1 MANRTDPNAS
11 ALTASGTDPQ
21 NLMEYITRQKIYD
34 SRYWKEECF
43 GLSVADVLKKAAKQ
57 LECLGG
63 LPTRFL
69 SLTLK
74 LLQLHPETNV
84 MVETFIEQ
92 ESFKYVRALGC
103 LYIRLT
109 ARPVDVYNTLEPL
122 YRDRSKLRQYV
133 APRWTLLH
141 MDEFIHDLLTATFV
155 CGIALPRLPARRTL
169 QAAGYLS
176 EGPRISALNDALLD
190 HGGDPI
196 QYLEYKALV
205 EKSSAAM
212 QVWQERQQKLGL
224 VKTKAKKDRPRDSA
238 SEEPHQENK
247 YSSIEEPDPTEQ
259 TISSDR
265 DYYDDDGKGINRN
278 NQQGHNRS
286 QGLFKQGDTIEMTT
300 EESYSKSKAEISS
313 SSKKSS
319 KKKASK
325 MARTYNNLFKSTKK
339 AQDPA
344 DITASVQ
351 AANAAEDAPRSDGMA
366 VDDENNERPASEA
379 YWNQEREKLGLKPL
393 RK

>member
-122 YRDRSKLRQYV
+122 YRDRSKLRQYI

-176 EGPRISALNDALLD
+176 EGPRISALNDVLLD

-224 VKTKAKKDRPRDSA
+224 VKPKANKDRPRDS
-238 SEEPHQENK
+238 SSKEPQQENK
-247 YSSIEEPDPTEQ
+247 YSSVEVPDPTEQ
-259 TISSDR
+259 TISDR
-265 DYYDDDGKGINRN
+265 DDYDDDRKDNNRN
-278 NQQGHNRS
+278 NQQEHYRLHGI
-286 QGLFKQGDTIEMTT
+286 FKQGATIEMTT
-300 EESYSKSKAEISS
+300 EQRHSKSKEEVSS
-313 SSKKSS
+313 QSKKSS

-339 AQDPA
+339 AQDPT

-351 AANAAEDAPRSDGMA
+351 AANAAEEASHNDGMA
-366 VDDENNERPASEA
+366 VDDNNNERPTSEA